1 MYTAFYKT
9 GKFLITGTT
18 SEDELKNVVENVI
31 LYINNYGI
39 NNTLKNVDIINMV
52 FKDQYDFEID
62 LEKLIIEL
70 DQYDASYEPEQFPGL
85 NFKDEHG
92 ITYLI
97 FNSGKITITG
107 VKSLNNLDE
116 YVQDFKELIKEKSS
130 I

>member
-52 FKDQYDFEID
+52 FKDQFDFEID

>member
-52 FKDQYDFEID
+52 FKDQFDFEID

-70 DQYDASYEPEQFPGL
+70 DQYDASYEPEQIPGL

-97 FNSGKITITG
+97 FNSGKLTITG